1 MELDRII
8 AVRTDKAVYH
18 DGDCAV
24 KVFGS
29 DFCKAKI
36 FREAFYQTQL
46 EATSLNVPP
55 VEKICQIDDKWA
67 IFSRYIRGKTLEQ
80 EMLETPED
88 MEKHI
93 GKLVKVQL
101 KIHEAIS
108 PDANFP
114 NMKKE
119 LLQRLTCARLPEE
132 TICRL
137 KTVLETLP
145 EERRLC
151 HGDFN
156 PSNIIY
162 TAKGE
167 AYILDWARVCMGNPA
182 ADAAE
187 TYFTLLLEYSK
198 EIADTYFNR
207 YCTESGIGAFEITQ
221 WFPIIA
227 ACCTAK
233 ADQEQMSLLLA
244 YIK

>member
-29 DFCKAKI
+29 DFSKAKI

-46 EATSLNVPP
+46 EAASFNVPP
-55 VEKICQIDDKWA
+55 VEKIGQIDGKWA

-80 EMLETPED
+80 EMLETPEN

-93 GKLVKVQL
+93 EKLVKLQL
-101 KIHEAIS
+101 KIQETIL
-108 PDANFP
+108 PDTDFP

-119 LLQRLTCARLPEE
+119 LLQRLTCAKLPEE
-132 TICRL
+132 TIL
-137 KTVLETLP
+137 HFNAVLEELP
-145 EERRLC
+145 GEHRLC

-156 PSNIIY
+156 PSNVIY

-167 AYILDWARVCMGNPA
+167 AYILDWARVCLGNPA

-198 EIADTYFNR
+198 EIADAYFNR
-207 YCTESGIGAFEITQ
+207 YCAKSGIRALEIAQ
-221 WFPIIA
+221 WYPIIA
-227 ACCTAK
+227 ACSTAK
-233 ADQEQMSLLLA
+233 ADQEQMSLLLT

>member
-101 KIHEAIS
+101 KIHEAIL

-119 LLQRLTCARLPEE
+119 LLQRLTCARLPEK

-145 EERRLC
+145 EECRLC

-167 AYILDWARVCMGNPA
+167 AYILDWAQAFAWAIRRQTQQKLTSHCCWNIAKRLQIHISTVTAQKAVLEPLKSPNGFPLLPPA
-182 ADAAE
+182 AQQKQIR
-187 TYFTLLLEYSK
+187 SK
-198 EIADTYFNR
+198 
-207 YCTESGIGAFEITQ
+207 C
-221 WFPIIA
+221 P
-227 ACCTAK
+227 CC
-233 ADQEQMSLLLA
+233 
-244 YIK
+244 